1 MIESLETRIASWSQI
16 PVSHGEPI
24 QVLRY
29 EPGQEYRA
37 HYDYFFHQAG
47 HKNNR
52 IATVLMYLSDVEVRT
67 HITYTGISTCLSSW
81 TLLRACFTR
90 QHLLLIYFL
99 YVDRRVAR
107 LSFRTQACPMLVTD
121 HCFRSVETPAKLS
134 NPVKATPFCFGAQR
148 LGGSWM
154 AEAATRAVQW
164 FVVKN
169 GLQLSGCT
177 SRRYLRTTRTTES
190 SMREGRWAL
199 KSAGIPT
206 KHVTAGRNK
215 KSAQKILD
223 TCLSLAHYHVPCA
236 MEVGATVRMRSDGNI
251 DFE

>member
-37 HYDYFFHQAG
+37 HYDYFFHEAG
-47 HKNNR
+47 QKNNR

-134 NPVKATPFCFGAQR
+134 NPVKATPSVLEHKGWGE
-148 LGGSWM
+148 LDGGSSHAGCPVVRGEKWTATKWM
-154 AEAATRAVQW
+154 HVAPV
-164 FVVKN
+164 
-169 GLQLSGCT
+169 
-177 SRRYLRTTRTTES
+177 S
-190 SMREGRWAL
+190 SHDANHRVFYEGR
-199 KSAGIPT
+199 
-206 KHVTAGRNK
+206 
-215 KSAQKILD
+215 
-223 TCLSLAHYHVPCA
+223 
-236 MEVGATVRMRSDGNI
+236 EVGTEECRDTHETCHSWAEQKECTKNPGYMLESCPLSCAVCNGSWRDGSY
-251 DFE
+251 EK